1 MDIAEALPKIF
12 YIIPHTFL
20 FKSGI
25 TEEVRD
31 LIKNVKHAENID
43 EWTKGYGIGEPK
55 EVKTWRPN
63 WDKDIDDD
71 QHFDMKYY
79 PHKGKLICIF
89 ILKAILNPN
98 N

>member
-1 MDIAEALPKIF
+1 MSAGKTF
-12 YIIPHTFL
+12 YFIPRTFL

-63 WDKDIDDD
+63 WDNDIDDD

-79 PHKGKLICIF
+79 PHKGKIISIF
-89 ILKAILNPN
+89 VLKFTFRAFNEDKA
-98 N
+98 

>member
-1 MDIAEALPKIF
+1 M
-12 YIIPHTFL
+12 
-20 FKSGI
+20 
-25 TEEVRD
+25 RD

-79 PHKGKLICIF
+79 PHKGKLISIF
-89 ILKAILNPN
+89 ILKSIFKAKTPITRIRPN
-98 N
+98 SS

>member
-1 MDIAEALPKIF
+1 M
-12 YIIPHTFL
+12 
-20 FKSGI
+20 
-25 TEEVRD
+25 RD

-89 ILKAILNPN
+89 ILKAILKPQ
-98 N
+98 